1 MKKYFLFLIACA
13 VVLATLGASN
23 LQTVDWNEFPL
34 DARSRA
40 LCNSV
45 ATLENNPAML
55 NSKKIGFSTPYVNVS
70 VSNVSEFFSTDGD
83 ILVWAD
89 KLEKG
94 VSPVY
99 QTEIGASTRLKKIA
113 LDAKF
118 SSNLYKEAKDNLSDG
133 RDTTVTSYDYLALTG
148 TFAHSINLSEDISL
162 SFGVSSGVKF
172 ALRSNE
178 LSAGDYS
185 DLFRNGTYFE
195 WLATGRKY
203 LTQVTVPVRFGVS
216 ATLPANVKFGATVY
230 NNEAVATNPTLF
242 SDADSFANSFS
253 DEEYIVKQVT
263 SIQFADKWEG
273 DVSTS
278 LTYEFGNKYH
288 KIIVNASMVKLR
300 QLMGLIIT
308 WPDHL
313 KIGLEYVYNNIAL
326 RAGYQ
331 TTGLSFGFGLD
342 FYAVHI
348 DAAYGHVITT
358 GNTNKTDQLTLSFRL
373 GLDKS

>member
-1 MKKYFLFLIACA
+1 M
-13 VVLATLGASN
+13 LATLGASN

-40 LCNSV
+40 LSNSV

-94 VSPVY
+94 SSPVY
-99 QTEIGASTRLKKIA
+99 QTEIGTSARLKKIA
-113 LDAKF
+113 LDVKF

-133 RDTTVTSYDYLALTG
+133 RDTTVTSYDFLAFTG

-195 WLATGRKY
+195 WLAAGRKY

-273 DVSTS
+273 DISTS
-278 LTYEFGNKYH
+278 LVHELGNKYH

-313 KIGLEYVYNNIAL
+313 KIGIEYVYNNIAL

-331 TTGLSFGFGLD
+331 TTDLSFGFGLD

-373 GLDKS
+373 GLDES